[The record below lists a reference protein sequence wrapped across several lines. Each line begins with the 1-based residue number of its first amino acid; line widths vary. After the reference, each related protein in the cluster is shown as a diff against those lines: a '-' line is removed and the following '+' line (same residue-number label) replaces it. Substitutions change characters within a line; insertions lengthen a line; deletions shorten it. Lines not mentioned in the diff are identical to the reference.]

1 VTVRSGALRAVRR
14 LAIAVA
20 LVVGAGV
27 ALAAP
32 DVLAQGAG
40 PESPEEVRQT
50 ADEVLARQ
58 EFQRPEP
65 TVLER
70 IRDWIGD
77 RLSSLFDRLTGGG
90 AGSVVG
96 WVVLVAAV
104 GALIW
109 SLTRLSR
116 SIRPDP
122 VAPASVRI
130 DQGRTP
136 DAWREEAERLE
147 ADSAWKDAL
156 RCRYRAL
163 LGDLVRAGIIED
175 VPGRTTGEYRRE
187 VVAVRP
193 TVSDAMGTAT
203 DLFEWAWYGDLPTG
217 AGESDRFRIAAG
229 AVVDGVGA
237 TGRVDAVVG

>member
-1 VTVRSGALRAVRR
+1 VRVRSGAHRAVRR
-14 LAIAVA
+14 LALAAV
-20 LVVGAGV
+20 LVVAAGV

-40 PESPEEVRQT
+40 PASPEEVRQT

-77 RLSSLFDRLTGGG
+77 RLSSLFDSLTGGG

-96 WVVLVAAV
+96 WVVLVLAV

-122 VAPASVRI
+122 VAPARVRI

-136 DAWREEAERLE
+136 DAWRAEAERLE
-147 ADSAWKDAL
+147 ADGGWKDAL

-163 LGDLVRAGIIED
+163 LGDLVRVGMIED
-175 VPGRTTGEYRRE
+175 VPGRTTGEYRGE
-187 VVAVRP
+187 VEAALP
-193 TVSDAMGTAT
+193 AAGAAMGTAT
-203 DLFEWAWYGDLPTG
+203 DLFEWAWYADLPTG
-217 AGESDRFRIAAG
+217 AGEAERFRLAADDVVN
-229 AVVDGVGA
+229 AVDSPF
-237 TGRVDAVVG
+237 RVDAVVG